1 MAKEH
6 GNCATATV
14 NTVVLRKFRTACIS
28 KITVEIPFG
37 SWMLNGDRQI
47 LIVLHLY
54 TFITLVA
61 ISDELFCEI
70 LLQTAGAEGSR

>member
-1 MAKEH
+1 M
-6 GNCATATV
+6 
-14 NTVVLRKFRTACIS
+14 
-28 KITVEIPFG
+28 
-37 SWMLNGDRQI
+37 MNGDRQI